1 MGVDNVCVYADPTK
15 TATVALIVPD
25 NPKLLELRDQ
35 LNITDNSSTK
45 EELCKNPI
53 LIDYVL
59 KDIATYVSKR
69 LEKFEIPRGITLVS
83 ELWTPDSG
91 FVTSAM
97 KLKRK
102 PIQTAYQDDINR
114 MYDNIALLKSKMSNG
129 SK

>member
-1 MGVDNVCVYADPTK
+1 LIIPDATK
-15 TATVALIVPD
+15 LF
-25 NPKLLELRDQ
+25 ELRDQ
-35 LNITDNSSTK
+35 LNMSDKEFTGTK

-59 KDIATYVSKR
+59 KDIASYVSRR
-69 LEKFEIPRGITLVS
+69 LENFEIPKGITLVS

-129 SK
+129 SKW